1 MSTLAEV
8 GEGSLEQSL
17 AQLVPSLQE
26 ALCSSHLAARTQ
38 RVKRA
43 LEHLVREH
51 LINLPER
58 FYVQGEKSYARRLL
72 YQCPESGT
80 TAIVMCWGPG
90 QQTCLHDHAGMWCV
104 ECVID
109 GEIEVVQYDVVD
121 EEGDLLRFEEQATVR
136 AGVGEAGA
144 LMPPF
149 EYHVLR
155 NPSADRVCLTLHV
168 YAGEMTECTTFLP
181 VRDGWYRRNVLGLS
195 YDV

>member
-1 MSTLAEV
+1 VSPVAVEV
-8 GEGSLEQSL
+8 DPAVQQSL
-17 AQLVPSLQE
+17 DQLIPSLRD
-26 ALCSSHLAARTQ
+26 ALCSTHLAARTQ

-43 LEHLVREH
+43 LEQLVREH
-51 LINLPER
+51 QINLPAR
-58 FYVQGEKSYARRLL
+58 FYAQGERSYARRLL
-72 YQCPESGT
+72 YRCPDSGT

-90 QQTCLHDHAGMWCV
+90 QETCLHDHAGMWCV

-121 EEGDLLRFEEQATVR
+121 QDGERLRFERQQTVR

-181 VRDGWYRRNVLGLS
+181 EQDGWHRRTTIALR
-195 YDV
+195 YDD